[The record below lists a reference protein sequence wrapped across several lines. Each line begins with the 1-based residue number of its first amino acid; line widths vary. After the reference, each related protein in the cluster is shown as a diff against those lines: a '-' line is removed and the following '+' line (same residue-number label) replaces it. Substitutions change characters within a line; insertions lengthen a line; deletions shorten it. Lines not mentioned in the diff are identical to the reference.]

1 MMNTLLRRNGDRRGF
16 SHWRETT
23 TVAGSATQ
31 ATGLRSIIDPM
42 DMRSARNPST
52 ISPLSVSNVTR
63 LQPRSSAGGDTTA
76 EASSLPTLN
85 SGKSP
90 ETPPSTGYRSLSL
103 RIVGV
108 APLVMHSGQL
118 ANPLSPQ
125 AKELRKISKKRAKT
139 DADHEFLSRVEWNGG
154 LWLSGGV
161 PCIPGES
168 IEACFVQAARKSK
181 RGVIARAGMISPQNW
196 PLEYDGPHDLN
207 KLWEDESFRL
217 IAGVRVGQAR
227 VMRTRPI
234 FRKWAARVTFEYL
247 DDQMDES
254 DILDILRV
262 AGRIV
267 GLGDWRPRYGRFEIE
282 S

>member
-1 MMNTLLRRNGDRRGF
+1 M
-16 SHWRETT
+16 
-23 TVAGSATQ
+23 
-31 ATGLRSIIDPM
+31 
-42 DMRSARNPST
+42 
-52 ISPLSVSNVTR
+52 R
-63 LQPRSSAGGDTTA
+63 LQPRSSAGGDISAATSLA
-76 EASSLPTLN
+76 PISNGVMSS
-85 SGKSP
+85 

-118 ANPLSPQ
+118 ANPMSPQ

-139 DADHEFLSRVEWNGG
+139 DADHEHLSRVEWIGG
-154 LWLSGGV
+154 LWLSGGQ
-161 PCIPGES
+161 PCIPGEA

-181 RGVIARAGMISPQNW
+181 RGVIARAGMISPENW
-196 PLEYDGPHDLN
+196 LLEYDGPRDVN
-207 KLWEDESFRL
+207 KLWEVEAFRL

-267 GLGDWRPRYGRFEIE
+267 GLGDWRPRYGRFEIA